1 MGRARPCGFTNLEQE
16 KSMLPR
22 VLEPEVMDTVAEAVD
37 YDSMDHGDVNR
48 QFVDDLLAAWR
59 LDDPAKTVDG
69 CLVTDL
75 GTGTALI
82 PLEMLKCEPR
92 LGKVI
97 ACDLSMEML
106 KIADQNIEA
115 ANAACIQTLFCDC
128 KQLPIADRSQHL
140 VISNSI
146 VHHIPE
152 PQLVLSEA
160 IRILKPGGLL
170 FVRDLM
176 RPETNEQVEHFV
188 QTYTGNDNSH
198 QQQLFRQSLHASLS
212 VAEVGAM
219 LSVLDVPSDCA
230 TASSDRHWTICY
242 RSPTE

>member
-1 MGRARPCGFTNLEQE
+1 
-16 KSMLPR
+16 MLPR
-22 VLEPEVMDTVAEAVD
+22 VLEPEVMDTVEEAVD
-37 YDSMDHGDVNR
+37 YDAMDHGDVNR
-48 QFVDDLLAAWR
+48 RFVDDLLAGWR
-59 LDDPAKTVDG
+59 HSDPSRSVSE

-82 PLEMLKCEPR
+82 PLEMFRREPGI
-92 LGKVI
+92 GKMI

-106 KIADQNIEA
+106 KIADLHIQD

-128 KQLPIADRSQHL
+128 KQLPIADGSQDL

-152 PQLVLSEA
+152 PEHVLSEA

-176 RPETNEQVEHFV
+176 RPETHEQVEHFV
-188 QTYTGNDNSH
+188 QTYTGEDNAE
-198 QQQLFRQSLHASLS
+198 QQQLFRQSLHAALS
-212 VAEVGAM
+212 VDEVATLLAG
-219 LSVLDVPSDCA
+219 LNVPADCVA
-230 TASSDRHWTICY
+230 ANSDRHWTICY
-242 RSPTE
+242 RSPAV